1 MDVAVV
7 TVGDEIL
14 VGDTVNTNAAWL
26 GQQLRDQ
33 GVTVQRMITLPDRV
47 ADIAQVVNEYRA
59 AYDGVIVTGGLGPT
73 HDDVTMA
80 AVAAAVGTTLAANDD
95 VRNWLHKR
103 GYSNDDLA
111 PETTQ
116 IPAGARFLR
125 NPEGVAPGCV
135 IENIYVLPG
144 VPTEMKAMFELIRDE
159 FEGTT
164 QFVKVVRT
172 AEPESA
178 LLERISDVRSRF
190 DVDVGSYP
198 GDNVRLK
205 IYGENPAAVDEAA
218 TWLRDHVQPPT

>member
-59 AYDGVIVTGGLGPT
+59 AYDGVIITGGLGPT